1 MDCQLYK
8 VVFAPLAGIEFCA
21 YSERGKN
28 LFLCV
33 FKLRGENVVYRSIDV
48 GTFTAVIPLIPLS
61 SSFVFVLPTRVLEH
75 LSNEPSL
82 KGEIIDFFKNISL
95 FYFTLSKSSVRPSVR
110 VLCLWLTLRR
120 SPPRQRIPLR
130 APSKGWCSPRR
141 LRSRWGTRSEKP
153 NQRVW
158 KHYFFWGEMGGV
170 RETTITGAST
180 HIQTGFVTESLM
192 PQLGFSLRC
201 LRSISSETLSPKK
214 SQNSDFT
221 F

>member
-21 YSERGKN
+21 YSEREKN

-82 KGEIIDFFKNISL
+82 KGEIIDFLKNIFL
-95 FYFTLSKSSVRPSVR
+95 FYFTLSKSSVLPSVR
-110 VLCLWLTLRR
+110 VLCL
-120 SPPRQRIPLR
+120 
-130 APSKGWCSPRR
+130 
-141 LRSRWGTRSEKP
+141 
-153 NQRVW
+153 
-158 KHYFFWGEMGGV
+158 
-170 RETTITGAST
+170 
-180 HIQTGFVTESLM
+180 
-192 PQLGFSLRC
+192 
-201 LRSISSETLSPKK
+201 
-214 SQNSDFT
+214 
-221 F
+221 